1 MSKTKTRVP
10 SKPFRLLIA
19 DDSLVSRHLLE
30 STLKKWGYDVRA
42 VADGEAAWGQ
52 LQSED
57 PPDLAILDW
66 VMPGLTGPEVCNLVR
81 SQEREKYTYLILL
94 TSKSLREDLIE
105 GMESGA
111 DDYLTK
117 PFDQHELQVRLRAGI
132 RILELQDELMRAK
145 EVLREQ
151 SIELREQAE
160 KDTLTK
166 LWNRRSIMDILEREL
181 ARLQRQDTPLSL
193 LMLDLDHFKSI
204 NDTYGH
210 LAGDDVLRETGRR
223 LKSAVRQYDSVG
235 RYGGEEFLIV
245 MPGCGSGDVEKQAER
260 LRQALCTRPM
270 KIGEIELTVT
280 GSFGAT
286 FALPAYR
293 VTPQDL
299 VKNADEALYR
309 AKRAGRNRVHTIRYE
324 MALA

>member
-1 MSKTKTRVP
+1 VSRTSQSSKNK
-10 SKPFRLLIA
+10 FRLLIA
-19 DDSLVSRHLLE
+19 DDSSVSRHLLE

-42 VADGEAAWGQ
+42 VSDGQEAWNQ
-52 LQSED
+52 LRGED

-81 SQEREKYTYLILL
+81 QEQDRKKYTYLILL
-94 TSKSLREDLIE
+94 TSKSLKEDLIE

-132 RILELQDELMRAK
+132 RILDLQAELMAAK
-145 EVLREQ
+145 E
-151 SIELREQAE
+151 ELKEQASR
-160 KDTLTK
+160 DPLTK
-166 LWNRRSIMDILEREL
+166 LWNRRHILEVLEGEL
-181 ARLQRQDTPLSL
+181 SRIQRNDNPLSVI
-193 LMLDLDHFKSI
+193 MLDLDHFKNI

-210 LAGDDVLRETGRR
+210 QVGDEVLRETARR
-223 LKSAVRQYDSVG
+223 LIHAVRPYDLVG

-245 MPGCGSGDVEKQAER
+245 MPGCGGPDIDKQAER
-260 LRQALCTRPM
+260 LRLSLCQTPM
-270 KIGEIELTVT
+270 MVGELAITVT

-293 VTPQDL
+293 ANQDDL
-299 VKNADEALYR
+299 IKVADEALYR
-309 AKRAGRNRVHTIRYE
+309 SKRAGRNQVHSIRHE
-324 MALA
+324 MVLA